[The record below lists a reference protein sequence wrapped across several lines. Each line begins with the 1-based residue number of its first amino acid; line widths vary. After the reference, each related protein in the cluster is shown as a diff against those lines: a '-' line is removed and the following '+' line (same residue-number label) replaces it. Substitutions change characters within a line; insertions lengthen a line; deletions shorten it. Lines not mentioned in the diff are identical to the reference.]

1 MTSIAVGERL
11 SLSSLMRGFYTARR
25 STTVTTMEVRPYQND
40 DEAAAAVVWY
50 RSGREEYD
58 YLPLF
63 QALSLKEARRFFA
76 EVIVP
81 GAELWVAT
89 KVGEGGTEAGEPR
102 AEEIVGFLALRG
114 SYVDRLY
121 VDPSSQ
127 RLGVGARLLAVA
139 CQRSPGGLELH
150 THQQNTRARDFYEK
164 HGFQAVALGLSPAP
178 ESVPDV
184 EYHWR
189 PAGA

>member
-1 MTSIAVGERL
+1 
-11 SLSSLMRGFYTARR
+11 
-25 STTVTTMEVRPYQND
+25 MEIRPYQND
-40 DEAAAAVVWY
+40 DEAAAAAVWY
-50 RSGREEYD
+50 RSGHEEYD

-63 QALSLKEARRFFA
+63 QALRPEEARRVFA

-89 KVGEGGTEAGEPR
+89 TGGEGGTQAGEPR
-102 AEEIVGFLALRG
+102 AEEVIGFLALRG

-127 RLGVGARLLAVA
+127 RLGVGGRLLAVA

-164 HGFQAVALGLSPAP
+164 HGFQAVAFGLSPAP